1 MSERNADKTALLALA
16 RGIAEIGLP
25 LVIKEVPA
33 DSPVLDA
40 ICKAYAGRGMV
51 LIRPCRNRS
60 RVTISAYPTSVRGV
74 SALASEVF
82 HFGFDRVSSRF
93 RGDLAA

>member
-1 MSERNADKTALLALA
+1 MPERTAERTALLALA

-25 LVIKEVPA
+25 LTIKEVPA

-40 ICKAYAGRGMV
+40 IRKAYAGRGMV
-51 LIRPCRNRS
+51 LIRPSHDRS
-60 RVTISAYPTSVRGV
+60 HVTISAYPTSVRGV

-82 HFGFDRVSSRF
+82 HFGFDRVSPRF
-93 RGDLAA
+93 RVDLAA